1 MERAGIEEGLLV
13 EEKTNDK
20 YGGIGAAVAMI
31 SYPVTA
37 VAVFSTAVAVCG
49 AFTNGCAVGY
59 SSPAE
64 SGIMDDLGL
73 SVAEEPAFYSS
84 GDKGLWNWT
93 VVYSVF
99 GSILTIG
106 GIVGAVI
113 CGKITDLF
121 GRRGTMWFS
130 DIFCLMGWLAIALAK
145 DYWWLDLGR
154 LSIGFGIG
162 LICYVVPVY
171 IAEIMPKNIRGGFT
185 SANTVN
191 KQNMDLDQRT
201 NQMLICFCVANSAVD
216 DMLWLFTDF
225 FVGTVVSW
233 RILAVIGAIPCILQV
248 IGLFFIPE
256 SPRWL
261 VSKGWPRGKVGS
273 CSTEA
278 KRKNADISQEA
289 AEIREYTEA
298 FQQLSEARI
307 LDLFQRRYAH
317 SLIVGVGLMVLQQF
331 GGSNAILYYA
341 SSIFESAGF
350 STTFGTRAM
359 AILQVLNSYFNHDLN
374 MGLGFMLFLDM
385 YRYYFAD
392 SSDIFGFCSW
402 DVLGLF
408 GCSIVILIAGPA
420 TDEGVNSNFRTYW
433 RIGLPW
439 VVMSEIFPINIKGS
453 AGSLVASSNLFCSW
467 ITTYTFNFVFAW
479 SSAGT
484 FFLFSIICSATV
496 LFVAKLLPEPRAK
509 ARRNTSNNNPFS

>member
-1 MERAGIEEGLLV
+1 MIMERAGIEE
-13 EEKTNDK
+13 
-20 YGGIGAAVAMI
+20 
-31 SYPVTA
+31 A

-73 SVAEEPAFYSS
+73 SVAE
-84 GDKGLWNWT
+84 
-93 VVYSVF
+93 YSVF

-130 DIFCLMGWLAIALAK
+130 DIFCLMGWLAIAL

-185 SANTVN
+185 SANTL
-191 KQNMDLDQRT
+191 M
-201 NQMLICFCVANSAVD
+201 ICCGSS
-216 DMLWLFTDF
+216 LTF

-261 VSKGWPRGKVGS
+261 AKVGQ
-273 CSTEA
+273 EA
-278 KRKNADISQEA
+278 RLEAALQRLRGKNADISQEA

-359 AILQVLNSYFNHDLN
+359 AILQIPVTFLGIVLIDKSGRRPLLMASAAGMCLGCLVVALSFLLQAYLASLC
-374 MGLGFMLFLDM
+374 MGV
-385 YRYYFAD
+385 A
-392 SSDIFGFCSW
+392 
-402 DVLGLF
+402 
-408 GCSIVILIAGPA
+408 
-420 TDEGVNSNFRTYW
+420 
-433 RIGLPW
+433 GLPW

-496 LFVAKLLPEPRAK
+496 LFVAKLLPETK
-509 ARRNTSNNNPFS
+509 GRRLEEIQATITHFLE

>member
-1 MERAGIEEGLLV
+1 MIMERAGIEEGLLV

-20 YGGIGAAVAMI
+20 YGGIGGSSGDD

-49 AFTNGCAVGY
+49 AFTNGCA
-59 SSPAE
+59 
-64 SGIMDDLGL
+64 
-73 SVAEEPAFYSS
+73 
-84 GDKGLWNWT
+84 
-93 VVYSVF
+93 YSVF

-130 DIFCLMGWLAIALAK
+130 DIFCIMGWLAIALAK
-145 DYWWLDLGR
+145 NYWWLDLGR

-185 SANTVN
+185 SANTL
-191 KQNMDLDQRT
+191 M
-201 NQMLICFCVANSAVD
+201 ICCGSS
-216 DMLWLFTDF
+216 LTF

-261 VSKGWPRGKVGS
+261 AKVGQGARL
-273 CSTEA
+273 EA
-278 KRKNADISQEA
+278 ALQRLRGKNADISQEA

-341 SSIFESAGF
+341 SSIFESADF

-359 AILQVLNSYFNHDLN
+359 AILQIPVTFLGIVLIDKSGRRPLLMASAAGMCLGCLVVALSFLLQDLQQMKVLTPIFVLIGILAYLASLC
-374 MGLGFMLFLDM
+374 MGV
-385 YRYYFAD
+385 A
-392 SSDIFGFCSW
+392 
-402 DVLGLF
+402 
-408 GCSIVILIAGPA
+408 
-420 TDEGVNSNFRTYW
+420 
-433 RIGLPW
+433 GLPW

-496 LFVAKLLPEPRAK
+496 LFVAKLLPETK
-509 ARRNTSNNNPFS
+509 GRRLEEIQATITHFLE

>member
-20 YGGIGAAVAMI
+20 YGGIGGSSGDD

-73 SVAEEPAFYSS
+73 SVAE
-84 GDKGLWNWT
+84 
-93 VVYSVF
+93 YSVF

-185 SANTVN
+185 SANTL
-191 KQNMDLDQRT
+191 M
-201 NQMLICFCVANSAVD
+201 ICCGSS
-216 DMLWLFTDF
+216 LTF

-261 VSKGWPRGKVGS
+261 AKVGQ
-273 CSTEA
+273 EA
-278 KRKNADISQEA
+278 RLEAALQRLRGKNADISQEA

-359 AILQVLNSYFNHDLN
+359 AILQIPVTFLGIVLIDKSGRRPLLMASAAGMCLGCLVVALSFLLQQDLQQMKVLTPIFVLIGVLAYLASLC
-374 MGLGFMLFLDM
+374 MGV
-385 YRYYFAD
+385 A
-392 SSDIFGFCSW
+392 
-402 DVLGLF
+402 
-408 GCSIVILIAGPA
+408 
-420 TDEGVNSNFRTYW
+420 
-433 RIGLPW
+433 GLPW

-496 LFVAKLLPEPRAK
+496 LFVAKLLPETK
-509 ARRNTSNNNPFS
+509 GRRLEEIQATITHFLE

>member
-1 MERAGIEEGLLV
+1 MIMERAGIEEGLLV

-20 YGGIGAAVAMI
+20 YGGIGGSSGDD

-73 SVAEEPAFYSS
+73 SVAE
-84 GDKGLWNWT
+84 
-93 VVYSVF
+93 YSVF

-121 GRRGTMWFS
+121 GRRG
-130 DIFCLMGWLAIALAK
+130 
-145 DYWWLDLGR
+145 
-154 LSIGFGIG
+154 
-162 LICYVVPVY
+162 VPVY

-185 SANTVN
+185 SANTL
-191 KQNMDLDQRT
+191 M
-201 NQMLICFCVANSAVD
+201 ICCGSS
-216 DMLWLFTDF
+216 LTF

-261 VSKGWPRGKVGS
+261 AKVGQGARL
-273 CSTEA
+273 EA
-278 KRKNADISQEA
+278 ALQRLRGKNADISQEA

-341 SSIFESAGF
+341 SSIFESADF

-359 AILQVLNSYFNHDLN
+359 AILQIPVTFLGIVLIDKSGRRPLLMASAAGMCLGCLVVALSFLLQDLQQMKVLTPIFVLIGILAYLASLC
-374 MGLGFMLFLDM
+374 MGV
-385 YRYYFAD
+385 A
-392 SSDIFGFCSW
+392 
-402 DVLGLF
+402 
-408 GCSIVILIAGPA
+408 
-420 TDEGVNSNFRTYW
+420 
-433 RIGLPW
+433 GLPW

-496 LFVAKLLPEPRAK
+496 LFVAKLLPETK
-509 ARRNTSNNNPFS
+509 GRRLEEIQATITHFLE

>member
-1 MERAGIEEGLLV
+1 MIMERAGIEEGLLV

-20 YGGIGAAVAMI
+20 YGGIGGSSGDD

-73 SVAEEPAFYSS
+73 SVAE
-84 GDKGLWNWT
+84 
-93 VVYSVF
+93 YSVF

-130 DIFCLMGWLAIALAK
+130 DIFCIMGWLAIALAK
-145 DYWWLDLGR
+145 
-154 LSIGFGIG
+154 
-162 LICYVVPVY
+162 VPVY

-185 SANTVN
+185 SANTL
-191 KQNMDLDQRT
+191 M
-201 NQMLICFCVANSAVD
+201 ICCGSS
-216 DMLWLFTDF
+216 LTF

-261 VSKGWPRGKVGS
+261 AKVGQGARL
-273 CSTEA
+273 EA
-278 KRKNADISQEA
+278 ALQRLRGKNADISQEA

-341 SSIFESAGF
+341 SSIFESADF

-359 AILQVLNSYFNHDLN
+359 AILQIPVTFLGIVLIDKSGRRPLLMASAAGMCLGCLVVALSFLLQDLQQMKVLTPIFVLIGILAYLASLC
-374 MGLGFMLFLDM
+374 MGV
-385 YRYYFAD
+385 A
-392 SSDIFGFCSW
+392 
-402 DVLGLF
+402 
-408 GCSIVILIAGPA
+408 
-420 TDEGVNSNFRTYW
+420 
-433 RIGLPW
+433 GLPW

-496 LFVAKLLPEPRAK
+496 LFVAKLLPETK
-509 ARRNTSNNNPFS
+509 GRRLEEIQATITHFLE

>member
-1 MERAGIEEGLLV
+1 MIMERAGIEE
-13 EEKTNDK
+13 
-20 YGGIGAAVAMI
+20 
-31 SYPVTA
+31 A

-49 AFTNGCAVGY
+49 AFTSGCAVGY

-84 GDKGLWNWT
+84 GDKGIMELDCSGISCILSIERGVRGNLRTSWRTLHPVIDTGKLTQICLAFNMIKGE
-93 VVYSVF
+93 YSVF

-130 DIFCLMGWLAIALAK
+130 DIFCIMGWLAIALAK

-185 SANTVN
+185 SANTL
-191 KQNMDLDQRT
+191 M
-201 NQMLICFCVANSAVD
+201 ICCGSS
-216 DMLWLFTDF
+216 LTF

-261 VSKGWPRGKVGS
+261 AKVGQ
-273 CSTEA
+273 EA
-278 KRKNADISQEA
+278 RLEAALQRLRGKNADISQEA
-289 AEIREYTEA
+289 AEIRVYTEA

-341 SSIFESAGF
+341 SSIFKSAGF

-359 AILQVLNSYFNHDLN
+359 AILQIPVTFLGIVLIDKSGRRPLLMASAAGMCLGCLVVALSFLLQAYLASLC
-374 MGLGFMLFLDM
+374 MGV
-385 YRYYFAD
+385 A
-392 SSDIFGFCSW
+392 
-402 DVLGLF
+402 
-408 GCSIVILIAGPA
+408 
-420 TDEGVNSNFRTYW
+420 
-433 RIGLPW
+433 GLPW

-496 LFVAKLLPEPRAK
+496 LFVAKLLPETK
-509 ARRNTSNNNPFS
+509 GRRLEEIQATITHFLE